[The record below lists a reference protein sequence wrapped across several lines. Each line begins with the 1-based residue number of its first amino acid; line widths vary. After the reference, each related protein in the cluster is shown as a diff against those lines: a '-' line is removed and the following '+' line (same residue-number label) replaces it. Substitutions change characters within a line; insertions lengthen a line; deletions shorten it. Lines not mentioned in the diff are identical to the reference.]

1 MRPSAFPGEKLSAP
15 GLFCYCVAL
24 QAANIRQALASHCC
38 PHSATKLSTSC
49 KIGKCRGKVGR
60 VQSKHCAQLST
71 PRPCLYHVISL
82 AAGVYVLIIGQLCT
96 HVCVCVRERERERE
110 MQRHSRSRRAC
121 NKYCS

>member
-24 QAANIRQALASHCC
+24 QATNIRQALASHCY

-71 PRPCLYHVISL
+71 PRPCLYHMISL
-82 AAGVYVLIIGQLCT
+82 AAGGIAGVEGLVINIAHNFILIFCFL
-96 HVCVCVRERERERE
+96 
-110 MQRHSRSRRAC
+110 SFLF
-121 NKYCS
+121 